1 MLRTPTKSLHFL
13 LPQIH
18 KDCFS
23 KGGSKSTTL
32 QQVPIRDGL
41 IQSALKSIRDF
52 LSPCFWGLD
61 PTSMSEMASAAC
73 ADILMQSL
81 LQKCQEPSRAISPSV
96 TAPLRWSFSPPRQL
110 QGEITNSSVSQLKCQ
125 LQKWILLKYI
135 LFLIWKDI
143 LKDYFRFQQPCLFF
157 RKILYSGQK
166 KKKKEITGFI
176 FRSIYQ
182 VIERHLESK
191 NYFHFVKC
199 GNSL

>member
-1 MLRTPTKSLHFL
+1 MLPTPTKSLHFL

-81 LQKCQEPSRAISPSV
+81 LQKCQEPSRAISPFSNRSATLIV
-96 TAPLRWSFSPPRQL
+96 QPSLTASRGNYQFICLTTKMPASKV
-110 QGEITNSSVSQLKCQ
+110 NSAK
-125 LQKWILLKYI
+125 IHT
-135 LFLIWKDI
+135 FLIWKEV

-166 KKKKEITGFI
+166 KKKKKPNHW
-176 FRSIYQ
+176 
-182 VIERHLESK
+182 V
-191 NYFHFVKC
+191 YF
-199 GNSL
+199 

>member
-1 MLRTPTKSLHFL
+1 MLPTPTKSLHFL

-125 LQKWILLKYI
+125 LQKWILLKYR
-135 LFLIWKDI
+135 LFFNLERRFEGLFPFPATMPLFQKDI
-143 LKDYFRFQQPCLFF
+143 VFRP
-157 RKILYSGQK
+157 K
-166 KKKKEITGFI
+166 KKKITGFI